1 MAAKTKRKV
10 RRFAGGGSDS
20 YDPDQDVADAQ
31 AARDA
36 GSFAAAFRAAR
47 KDAGD
52 TFMWRGKRYTKDMAK
67 PKAAKADAAPARP
80 AADIRKPVYGANWS
94 GMQQPDTGAV
104 ESVAPESYVMGPGAI
119 KGLAGLAGAGLTA
132 AAARGLAPRALK
144 ALAGAESRAEAE
156 RQAANIMSR
165 AAQKEAA
172 RQGAENSAE
181 AIRAGLARAEAASGR
196 RTKGFAERLRQEANR
211 DRAANSPGIIDW
223 RRAPSDADL
232 SGVIGGYKKGG
243 SVKKYAKGGS
253 VRGGGI
259 ERKGKT
265 KGRFV

>member
-67 PKAAKADAAPARP
+67 PKAAKAADM
-80 AADIRKPVYGANWS
+80 AADMAEVTVSAKRGIPSAIDRDEDKLPRVQRRGESAVDYMDPTGEKRAALRARDEATTRGLATAMMGPIAAAGTEGAVGTAMGGLRALRAARAA
-94 GMQQPDTGAV
+94 GMQEDAV
-104 ESVAPESYVMGPGAI
+104 MAANAA
-119 KGLAGLAGAGLTA
+119 KR
-132 AAARGLAPRALK
+132 AAARK
-144 ALAGAESRAEAE
+144 TNEEV
-156 RQAANIMSR
+156 
-165 AAQKEAA
+165 A
-172 RQGAENSAE
+172 RKV
-181 AIRAGLARAEAASGR
+181 EAASGR
-196 RTKGFAERLRQEANR
+196 RTQDWARK
-211 DRAANSPGIIDW
+211 RATEGEWTPDYG
-223 RRAPSDADL
+223 L
-232 SGVIGGYKKGG
+232 GLKKGG